1 MVESGFPG
9 FEAGTWFGLL
19 VPTGTPRDIV
29 TRLHTDIAKVTRLPD
44 VQKQLEGQGATT
56 IGNTPEQFA
65 AYIKSESAK
74 WAKVLAASGVKAD

>member
-1 MVESGFPG
+1 MVSR
-9 FEAGTWFGLL
+9 EAIDRASAKKADA
-19 VPTGTPRDIV
+19 VDIV
-29 TRLHTDIAKVTRLPD
+29 ARLHTDIAKVTRLPD

-74 WAKVLAASGVKAD
+74 WARVLAASGVKAD

>member
-9 FEAGTWFGLL
+9 FEAGTWFGLMA
-19 VPTGTPRDIV
+19 PAATPREVIA
-29 TRLHTDIAKVTRLPD
+29 RLHADVARAVRQPD
-44 VQKQLEGQGATT
+44 VEKLLAGQGATT

-65 AYIKSESAK
+65 AYIRSESSK